1 METTIISPWIIPLLA
16 FGLSFLFALGGV
28 GSAIALVPA
37 LDGLGVPLL
46 LAKPTGLLVN
56 TLSMTGASVNNI
68 RAKRLD
74 FRLGVP
80 IIVSSFI
87 LAPIGAWSSHWLP
100 QTAVITVFTLF
111 LLFSG
116 LMLIFFRA
124 GNFEGQYR
132 EDRPL
137 FAPALIGAVAG
148 YLSGLLGV
156 GGGGLIAP
164 LMILLG
170 FNPKKVAVIT
180 AFVVPFSSL
189 SGLVAYLA
197 LGHINLWLMAPTAVA
212 AYFGGSLGTRF
223 MHSRLKPAVVKKF
236 LGVLLLL
243 LALKM
248 ALPLLG

>member
-1 METTIISPWIIPLLA
+1 METEIFNQLIISLLA
-16 FGLSFLFALGGV
+16 FVLSFIFALGGV

-37 LDGLGVPLL
+37 LDWFGVPLL
-46 LAKPTGLLVN
+46 VAKPTGLLVN

-68 RAKRLD
+68 RAHRLD

-80 IIVSSFI
+80 IIVSSF
-87 LAPIGAWSSHWLP
+87 LFAPLGAWSNHWVP
-100 QTAVITVFTLF
+100 KSAVLAVFTLF

-116 LMLIFFRA
+116 VMLVFFRA
-124 GNFEGQYR
+124 NKFENQFR
-132 EDRPL
+132 EDRPFL
-137 FAPALIGAVAG
+137 VPALIGVVAG

-164 LMILLG
+164 LMIMFG

-197 LGHINLWLMAPTAVA
+197 MGHSDLLLMFPVAIA
-212 AYFGGSLGTRF
+212 AYFGGSLGTKV
-223 MHSRLKPAVVKKF
+223 MHAQLKPGTIKKF
-236 LGVLLLL
+236 LGGLLLL

-248 ALPLLG
+248 GLQLFG

>member
-1 METTIISPWIIPLLA
+1 MFDGLLIPLLA

-37 LDGLGVPLL
+37 LGMLGMPLV
-46 LAKPTGLLVN
+46 LARPVGLLVN
-56 TLSMTGASVNNI
+56 TLSMTGASVSNI

-74 FRLGVP
+74 FKLGIP
-80 IIVSSFI
+80 IIITSFL
-87 LAPIGAWSSHWLP
+87 LAPLGAWSSNFVPKLVVV
-100 QTAVITVFTLF
+100 AIFTLF

-124 GNFEGQYR
+124 GQYEQQFR
-132 EDRPL
+132 EDRPIL
-137 FAPALIGAVAG
+137 APALIGAVAG

-164 LMILLG
+164 LMIWLG

-197 LGHINLWLMAPTAVA
+197 MGQADFGLMLPAGAA
-212 AYFGGSLGTRF
+212 AYIGGSLGTKV
-223 MHSRLKPAVVKKF
+223 MQNRLQPGTVKKV
-236 LGVLLLL
+236 LGLLLLL

-248 ALPLLG
+248 GWSLFN

>member
-1 METTIISPWIIPLLA
+1 MNEILVVALIA

-28 GSAIALVPA
+28 GPAVAFVPM
-37 LDGLGVPLL
+37 LDWLGVPLA

-56 TLSMTGASVNNI
+56 TLSMAGASI
-68 RAKRLD
+68 RNHRSGRLD
-74 FRLGVP
+74 MRLGSP
-80 IIVSSFI
+80 IIVSSF
-87 LAPIGAWSSHWLP
+87 LFAPLGAWST
-100 QTAVITVFTLF
+100 QVISGPVVLTVFTLF

-124 GNFEGQYR
+124 GKFEGQYR

-137 FAPALIGAVAG
+137 FITALIGAVAG
-148 YLSGLLGV
+148 YISGLLGV

-170 FNPKKVAVIT
+170 FNPKRVAVIT

-197 LGHINLWLMAPTAVA
+197 LGHADLWLMGPAAVA
-212 AYFGGSLGTRF
+212 GYLGGSLGTRF
-223 MHSRLKPAVVKKF
+223 MHSQLKPGTVKIF
-236 LGVLLLL
+236 LGMLLLL
-243 LALKM
+243 LAVKLIM
-248 ALPLLG
+248 QRLG

>member
-1 METTIISPWIIPLLA
+1 MDTELLNQLIIPLFA
-16 FGLSFLFALGGV
+16 FGLSFVFALGGV

-37 LDGLGVPLL
+37 LSWLEVPLL
-46 LAKPTGLLVN
+46 IAKPTGLLVN
-56 TLSMTGASVNNI
+56 TLSMTGASVSNI

-80 IIVSSFI
+80 IIISSFL
-87 LAPIGAWSSHWLP
+87 LAPLGAWSTRWIPMPMVL
-100 QTAVITVFTLF
+100 AVFTLF

-116 LMLIFFRA
+116 LILIFFRA
-124 GNFEGQYR
+124 GKFEGQFR
-132 EDRPL
+132 EDRPIL
-137 FAPALIGAVAG
+137 APALIGAVAG

-164 LMILLG
+164 LMIMLG

-189 SGLVAYLA
+189 SGLIAYLVMGYA
-197 LGHINLWLMAPTAVA
+197 DLRLMIPAAVA
-212 AYFGGSLGTRF
+212 AFIGGVLGTRV
-223 MHSRLKPAVVKKF
+223 MQAKLKPVTVKKF
-236 LGVLLLL
+236 LGGLLLL

-248 ALPLLG
+248 GMQLFG

>member
-1 METTIISPWIIPLLA
+1 MEHTLLNQLLVPLLA
-16 FGLSFLFALGGV
+16 FGLSFLFALGGIGAAV
-28 GSAIALVPA
+28 ALVPA
-37 LDGLGVPLL
+37 LSWLGLPLL
-46 LAKPTGLLVN
+46 AAKPIGLLTN

-80 IIVSSFI
+80 IIISSFL
-87 LAPIGAWSSHWLP
+87 LAPLGAWSSHWIPKPVVL
-100 QTAVITVFTLF
+100 AIFTLF

-116 LMLIFFRA
+116 VMLIFFRA
-124 GNFEGQYR
+124 NKFEGQFR
-132 EDRPL
+132 EDRPVL
-137 FAPALIGAVAG
+137 VPSLIGAVAG

-164 LMILLG
+164 LLIMIG

-189 SGLVAYLA
+189 SGLIAYLA
-197 LGHINLWLMAPTAVA
+197 MGHADLLLMVPAAVA
-212 AYFGGSLGTRF
+212 AYLGGSLGTKV
-223 MHSRLKPAVVKKF
+223 MHARLKPGTVKKF
-236 LGVLLLL
+236 LGGLLLL

-248 ALPLLG
+248 GLQIFS

>member
-1 METTIISPWIIPLLA
+1 MLA

-56 TLSMTGASVNNI
+56 TLSMTGASVANF
-68 RAKRLD
+68 RARRLD
-74 FRLGVP
+74 FALGLP
-80 IIVSSFI
+80 MILTSFV
-87 LAPIGAWSSHWLP
+87 LAPLGAWSSHALP
-100 QTAVITVFTLF
+100 RSLTLAIFSLF

-116 LMLIFFRA
+116 LMLIFFRPGATNA
-124 GNFEGQYR
+124 GFRN
-132 EDRPL
+132 DRPWL
-137 FAPALIGAVAG
+137 LTGLIGVVAG

-164 LMILLG
+164 LMIILG
-170 FNPKKVAVIT
+170 FDPKKVAVLT

-189 SGLVAYLA
+189 SGLLAYLS
-197 LGHINLWLMAPTAVA
+197 LGGLDWRLMLPAAVA

-223 MHSRLKPAVVKKF
+223 MQSRLKPAAVKKF

>member
-1 METTIISPWIIPLLA
+1 MTSFIIIPLLA

-28 GSAIALVPA
+28 GSALALVPV
-37 LDGLGVPLL
+37 LSWLGLPLL
-46 LAKPTGLLVN
+46 IAKPTGLLVN
-56 TLSMTGASVNNI
+56 TLSMTGASVSNI

-74 FRLGVP
+74 FRLGIP
-80 IIVSSFI
+80 IIISSFL
-87 LAPIGAWSSHWLP
+87 LAPLGAWSSHWIPKPVVLG
-100 QTAVITVFTLF
+100 VFTLF

-116 LMLIFFRA
+116 AMLIFFRA
-124 GNFEGQYR
+124 GKFEDQFR
-132 EDRPL
+132 EDRPIL
-137 FAPALIGAVAG
+137 APALIGAVAG

-189 SGLVAYLA
+189 SGLITYLA
-197 LGHINLWLMAPTAVA
+197 MGHADLWLMVPAAVA
-212 AYFGGSLGTRF
+212 AYFGGSLGTKVMQAKF
-223 MHSRLKPAVVKKF
+223 KPGTVKKF
-236 LGVLLLL
+236 LGGLLLL

-248 ALPLLG
+248 GLQIFG